1 MTNFLEAGFVGEGW
15 QEGGGGNVKK
25 DVTGLRQKRQCTNI
39 KTSLNLA
46 YKIVNYVF
54 DSEISQTA
62 GAKEYK
68 PTQGWVGVGRN
79 TLRQTASK
87 KVFKT
92 QSSSAVTTCTPM

>member
-1 MTNFLEAGFVGEGW
+1 M
-15 QEGGGGNVKK
+15 
-25 DVTGLRQKRQCTNI
+25 NI

-68 PTQGWVGVGRN
+68 PTQGVDKSKEK
-79 TLRQTASK
+79 TFRQTPSK
-87 KVFKT
+87 RMF
-92 QSSSAVTTCTPM
+92 